1 MSIETKR
8 PMIKET
14 VGALYYAFN
23 KMLEN
28 GEFDIENYNTT
39 VKSEVVKQIGTNEN
53 SNSTVVKAS
62 GKDYVTASQTSNVEQ
77 AVEVIAFDPEDIA
90 KARGDKIGKYG
101 VKSGAPTQRPY
112 FAFGKVKKML
122 GGAVEYVWYP
132 KCQLAENTDDIGTS
146 EDTFSEQNDT
156 LTIRAYSY
164 DKEGNKSYRIN
175 SEMKNFPV
183 GITEE
188 LFFNQVVTSDEDIEK
203 ILATLNTDEGN
214 TDNNENQENVQGA

>member
-1 MSIETKR
+1 MAIETKR

-28 GEFDIENYNTT
+28 GEFDIENYDTT
-39 VKSEVVKQIGTNEN
+39 IKSEVVKQIGTNEDSEN
-53 SNSTVVKAS
+53 TVVKAS
-62 GKDYVTASQTSNVEQ
+62 GKDYVTASQTSNIEQ

-101 VKSGAPTQRPY
+101 VKSGAPVQKPY

-122 GGAVEYVWYP
+122 GGEVEYVWYP
-132 KCQLAENTDDIGTS
+132 KCQLAGNTDDIATS
-146 EDTFSEQNDT
+146 EDNFSEQNDT
-156 LTIRAYSY
+156 LTINAYSY

-175 SEMKNFPV
+175 SGMKNFPA

-188 LFFNQVVTSDEDIEK
+188 LFFENVITSDDDIEK
-203 ILATLNTDEGN
+203 ILATITTPE
-214 TDNNENQENVQGA
+214 QESVQGA